1 MAALR
6 GDISF
11 RYLKQ
16 FFLVFYWN
24 LPHIRFYERHNVLN
38 YDITC
43 AIYLFLIVPP
53 TVAIRK
59 NEYLGEVGL
68 EITLECD
75 VLSDPL
81 ETAVYWRRDVRGEMS
96 DVDTSLP
103 RYSRTSPSSPFL
115 TIMNLETSDSG
126 KYQCFA
132 DNEVGTGSSQ
142 ETSLKVLCK
151 WFVM

>member
-1 MAALR
+1 MQ
-6 GDISF
+6 D
-11 RYLKQ
+11 
-16 FFLVFYWN
+16 
-24 LPHIRFYERHNVLN
+24 HDVLN

-43 AIYLFLIVPP
+43 AIYFFLVVPP

-68 EITLECD
+68 EITLDCD
-75 VLSDPL
+75 VLSDPP

-115 TIMNLETSDSG
+115 TIMNLDTSDSG

-142 ETSLKVLCK
+142 EASLKVLCK
-151 WFVM
+151 LFS